1 MWPFFERETL
11 MTAGDFMGRSLPS
24 RMREAGGVELMER
37 NWLGLLNREAQEGS
51 ARAARMDR
59 RRGRIGRG

>member
-1 MWPFFERETL
+1 